1 MRISFSGTFSTGKT
15 TLAAASYQALSKRYP
30 GKVHLIREV
39 ARGVIAKGFQ
49 LDKGATVDSYVN
61 YILAQLRAEREGDAE
76 HVLSD
81 RSLLDLIPYVRL
93 NDDEKIPDYFVE
105 MLEEVV
111 WRESRFFDVFCYV
124 PIEFPMESDG
134 VRPPDEAY
142 RAAVDVSFVDV
153 MREFE
158 ISYVRVAGSV
168 AERTARVVEIV
179 ERSLG

>member
-15 TLAAASYQALSKRYP
+15 TLAAASYEALSERYP

-49 LDKGATVDSYVN
+49 LDRGATVDSYVN
-61 YILAQLRAEREGDAE
+61 YILAQLRAERESEAE

-93 NDDEKIPDYFVE
+93 NADERIPDYFVE

-142 RAAVDVSFVDV
+142 RAAVDACFVDAL
-153 MREFE
+153 REFGVE
-158 ISYVRVAGSV
+158 FVRVGGSIG
-168 AERTARVVEIV
+168 ERTAQVVELV
-179 ERSLG
+179 EQSLG

>member
-15 TLAAASYQALSKRYP
+15 TLAEASYEALSERYP

-142 RAAVDVSFVDV
+142 RAAVDTSFVDV
-153 MREFE
+153 MREFGV
-158 ISYVRVAGSV
+158 SYVRVGGSV
-168 AERTARVVEIV
+168 AERAARVVEIV
-179 ERSLG
+179 EQSLG

>member
-1 MRISFSGTFSTGKT
+1 M
-15 TLAAASYQALSKRYP
+15 
-30 GKVHLIREV
+30 
-39 ARGVIAKGFQ
+39 AR
-49 LDKGATVDSYVN
+49 N
-61 YILAQLRAEREGDAE
+61 GDAE

-142 RAAVDVSFVDV
+142 RAAVDTSFVDV
-153 MREFE
+153 MREFG
-158 ISYVRVAGSV
+158 ISYVQVGGSV

-179 ERSLG
+179 EQSLG